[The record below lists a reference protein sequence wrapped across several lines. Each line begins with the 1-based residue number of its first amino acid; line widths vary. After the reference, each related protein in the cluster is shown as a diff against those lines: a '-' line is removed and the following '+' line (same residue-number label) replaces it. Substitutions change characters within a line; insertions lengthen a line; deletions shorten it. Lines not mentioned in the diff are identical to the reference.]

1 MPGIDLTREF
11 IVQPGTKVKLDRID
25 PAGSAGF
32 SDKAEANGLLEKN
45 QQRLEELRYLLF
57 AESRAALLVVLQGLD
72 ASGKDG
78 VVRQVMSGVSPQ
90 SCRVTT
96 FRVPT
101 AEELAHD
108 FLWRVHRA
116 VPARG
121 EIGIFNRSHYED
133 VLVVRVHNLVPEKQW
148 RGRYD
153 EINDFERMLARNG
166 THILKFFLHISK
178 DEQKRRL
185 EQRLADP
192 AKNWKM
198 SLGDLRE
205 REHWDDYQRAYE
217 EALSRCSTDWAPWFV
232 IPSDRKWFRNLAI
245 SEIIV
250 EKLESLGMRFP
261 KPDFDPTAVRIP

>member
-1 MPGIDLTREF
+1 MATINLTREF
-11 IVQPGTKVKLDRID
+11 IVQPGAKVRLDRID
-25 PAGSAGF
+25 PAGCAGF
-32 SDKAEANGLLEKN
+32 ADKAAANGLLEKD
-45 QQRLEELRYLLF
+45 QRRLEELRYLLF

-72 ASGKDG
+72 AAGKDG
-78 VVRQVMSGVSPQ
+78 VVRQVMLGVSPQ
-90 SCRVTT
+90 SCRVTS
-96 FRVPT
+96 FRVPS

-116 VPARG
+116 VPGRG

-133 VLVVRVHNLVPEKQW
+133 VLIVRVHNLVPEKRW

-166 THILKFFLHISK
+166 THILKFFLHISR
-178 DEQKRRL
+178 DEQRRRL
-185 EQRLADP
+185 QQRLADP
-192 AKNWKM
+192 TKNWKM

-205 REHWDDYQRAYE
+205 REHWDDYQQAYE

-250 EKLESLGMRFP
+250 EKLESLKMRFP
-261 KPDFDPTAVRIP
+261 KPDFDPTTITVP